1 MGAWRLWL
9 DRGKVRR
16 DAYGDQG
23 KTGDGLIFYTLL
35 QKRKRG
41 QDMNVN
47 KVIDA
52 YNLFVGAVITFLTAV
67 FGTYWYIFAAYLFFN
82 IMDWLT
88 GWYKSRKLHTESS
101 AVGLKGILKKL
112 GYWVII
118 AVAFMVSG
126 VFVRMGNDLLH
137 VDLSFLTM
145 VGWFTLACLL
155 VNEVR
160 SIIENLVECGYNVPQ
175 VLIKGLAVTEKLI
188 NTESDSEGGK

>member
-1 MGAWRLWL
+1 
-9 DRGKVRR
+9 
-16 DAYGDQG
+16 
-23 KTGDGLIFYTLL
+23 
-35 QKRKRG
+35 
-41 QDMNVN
+41 MNVN

-52 YNLFVGAVITFLTAV
+52 YNLFVGAAVTLLTAV
-67 FGTYWYIFAAYLFFN
+67 FGAFWYIFAAYLVLN
-82 IMDWLT
+82 IFDWLT

-118 AVAFMVSG
+118 AVAFLVSG
-126 VFVRMGNDLLH
+126 VFVHMGNDLLH
-137 VDLSFLTM
+137 INLSFLTM

-175 VLIKGLAVTEKLI
+175 ILIRGLAVTEKLI
-188 NTESDSEGGK
+188 NSEADKTENSE

>member
-1 MGAWRLWL
+1 
-9 DRGKVRR
+9 
-16 DAYGDQG
+16 
-23 KTGDGLIFYTLL
+23 
-35 QKRKRG
+35 
-41 QDMNVN
+41 
-47 KVIDA
+47 
-52 YNLFVGAVITFLTAV
+52 
-67 FGTYWYIFAAYLFFN
+67 
-82 IMDWLT
+82 MDWLT

-118 AVAFMVSG
+118 AVAFLVSV

-137 VDLSFLTM
+137 VDLSFLMM

-175 VLIKGLAVTEKLI
+175 ILIRGLAVTEKLI
-188 NTESDSEGGK
+188 NSETNKTEGSE

>member
-1 MGAWRLWL
+1 MEIRARPETVLFF
-9 DRGKVRR
+9 
-16 DAYGDQG
+16 
-23 KTGDGLIFYTLL
+23 IPFY
-35 QKRKRG
+35 RKERE
-41 QDMNVN
+41 DENMSVN

-82 IMDWLT
+82 VMDWLT

-118 AVAFMVSG
+118 AVAFLVSV

-175 VLIKGLAVTEKLI
+175 VLVKGLAVTEKLI
-188 NTESDSEGGK
+188 NRESDSEGGE